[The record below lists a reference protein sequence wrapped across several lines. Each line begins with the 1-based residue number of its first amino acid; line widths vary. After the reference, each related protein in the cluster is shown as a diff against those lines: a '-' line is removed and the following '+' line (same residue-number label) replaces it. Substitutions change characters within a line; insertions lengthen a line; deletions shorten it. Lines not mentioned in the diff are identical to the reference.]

1 MKPASQR
8 CQDAEHFIYDIREL
22 EQIRLPGIA
31 LCASFELA
39 QYSDAL
45 YGVLGVAPPAN
56 LGRAVNK
63 RKAEFLCGRFLA
75 ALALEHLGGP
85 QVEIGSGEHRQPL
98 WPATFNGSL
107 SHSNDRAA
115 CLLSNDAELALGIDI
130 ENVLTDAGAQ
140 NIASSVI
147 DNVERALLAADPSM
161 AFGPGLTAVFSAKEA
176 LFKALYPRV
185 RNYFDFHAARLCQLD
200 WQQGRLVLEL
210 TQDLAACYR
219 QHDRFEVGLTHDAQ
233 RVWAYLV
240 HALS

>member
-8 CQDAEHFIYDIREL
+8 CQDAEHFIHDIREL

-31 LCASFELA
+31 LCASFDVT

-45 YGVLGVAPPAN
+45 YEVLGVAPPAN

-75 ALALEHLGGP
+75 ALALEYLGGP
-85 QVEIGSGEHRQPL
+85 QVDIGSGEDRQPL

-115 CLLSNDAELALGIDI
+115 CLLSPNPELALGIDI
-130 ENVLTDAGAQ
+130 ENLLTDASAR

-147 DNVERALLAADPSM
+147 DAAECAMLMADPVGL
-161 AFGPGLTAVFSAKEA
+161 GPGLTAAFSAKEA

-185 RNYFDFHAARLCQLD
+185 RSYFDFHAARLCHLG
-200 WQQGRLVLEL
+200 WQPGRVVLEL
-210 TQDLAACYR
+210 TKDLADCYR
-219 QHDRFEVGLTHDAQ
+219 QHDRFEIGLTRDAQ
-233 RVWAYLV
+233 RVWTYLV
-240 HALS
+240 R

>member
-22 EQIRLPGIA
+22 EQIRLPGVA
-31 LCASFELA
+31 LCASFA
-39 QYSDAL
+39 VTQYSDAL
-45 YGVLGVAPPAN
+45 YEVLGIAPPAN

-75 ALALEHLGGP
+75 ALALERLGGP

-115 CLLSNDAELALGIDI
+115 CLLSNDTALALGIDI
-130 ENVLTDAGAQ
+130 ENMLTDAGAQ

-147 DNVERALLAADPSM
+147 DDGERALLGAGPM
-161 AFGPGLTAVFSAKEA
+161 GFGPGLTAVFSAKEA

-185 RNYFDFHAARLCQLD
+185 RNYFDFRAARLCRLD
-200 WQQGRLVLEL
+200 WQPGRMVFEL

-219 QHDRFEVGLTHDAQ
+219 QHDRFEIGLMHDAQ

-240 HALS
+240 HAVS